1 MNVGDYLQQHRRRI
15 AVALLGL
22 LVAVLVVL
30 SDSVYALI
38 DRGLDVV
45 EDLLFRHPVA
55 GLVTFVGLSAL
66 SAMITFVS
74 TAVLVPVGIT
84 VWGELGTMGLL
95 WSGWLLGGAIAYS
108 IGRFLGRGIVRL
120 LTSKEQMDRYEGSIN
135 RRLRWPA
142 VFLFQLALP
151 SEVPGYLLGIVRY
164 PFPRF
169 LLALALAELPFAA
182 GAVYLGKGF
191 LERNYVMMFLLGLAG
206 ILLIV
211 GALAAWH
218 HRQRQV
224 E

>member
-1 MNVGDYLQQHRRRI
+1 MNVGDYLLQHRRRI
-15 AVALLGL
+15 AIALLGL

-30 SDSVYALI
+30 
-38 DRGLDVV
+38 
-45 EDLLFRHPVA
+45 
-55 GLVTFVGLSAL
+55 
-66 SAMITFVS
+66 
-74 TAVLVPVGIT
+74 
-84 VWGELGTMGLL
+84 
-95 WSGWLLGGAIAYS
+95 
-108 IGRFLGRGIVRL
+108 
-120 LTSKEQMDRYEGSIN
+120 
-135 RRLRWPA
+135 
-142 VFLFQLALP
+142 
-151 SEVPGYLLGIVRY
+151 RY